1 MQKVQF
7 MADGESTAGG
17 VGGDLAEL
25 ALADKGRCGKT
36 QKATRLLLIVTAKQT
51 RRYRWRSS
59 HRGGARGQERQPTRR
74 HCSRKE
80 QRLL

>member
-25 ALADKGRCGKT
+25 ALADND
-36 QKATRLLLIVTAKQT
+36 
-51 RRYRWRSS
+51 RWKKNAESS
-59 HRGGARGQERQPTRR
+59 
-74 HCSRKE
+74 
-80 QRLL
+80 